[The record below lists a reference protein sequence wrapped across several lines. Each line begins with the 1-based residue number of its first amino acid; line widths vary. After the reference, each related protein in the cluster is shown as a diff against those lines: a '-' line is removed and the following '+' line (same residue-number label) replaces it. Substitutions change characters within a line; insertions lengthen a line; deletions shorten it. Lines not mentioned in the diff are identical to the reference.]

1 MTMSEVPVTI
11 RYEVSVDKA
20 IDVKQSTTEK
30 VTHATPRPAY
40 RRCQAEMWN
49 LSLTHSSCLRP

>member
-11 RYEVSVDKA
+11 QYEVSVDKA
-20 IDVKQSTTEK
+20 IDVKQVTMEK

-40 RRCQAEMWN
+40 R
-49 LSLTHSSCLRP
+49 